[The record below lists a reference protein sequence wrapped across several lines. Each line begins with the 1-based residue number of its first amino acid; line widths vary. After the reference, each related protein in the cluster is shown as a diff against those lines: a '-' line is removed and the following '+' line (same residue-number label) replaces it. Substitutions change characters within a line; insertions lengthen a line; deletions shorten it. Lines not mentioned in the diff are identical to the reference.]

1 MPAVVS
7 VAQATGQALR
17 PGAMLQFLT
26 MPAMISVTGTG
37 QRVFVH
43 AQAVVNANAAAT
55 LEIRLCYQPDSAFFP
70 SGSAVALRNLPV
82 AAATPSRMD
91 LSGVI
96 SNLGVGSYWVAMCSV
111 TTQPGSFNNGGDSY
125 TSALVLR

>member
-1 MPAVVS
+1 
-7 VAQATGQALR
+7 
-17 PGAMLQFLT
+17 
-26 MPAMISVTGTG
+26 MPAMIAITAPG

-43 AQAVVNANAAAT
+43 AQGIVNANAPAT
-55 LEIRLCYQPDSAFFP
+55 LEIRLCYQPDAAFFP

-82 AAATPSRMD
+82 APGSPARMD

-96 SNLGVGSYWVAMCSV
+96 SNLGVGSYWVAMCAV
-111 TTQPGSFNNGGDSY
+111 TMQPAAFNNGGDSY